1 MASNYEKAPI
11 FLLERTW
18 DDLSKLPEKYKFQG
32 GGSIKPEVY
41 IDSGTF
47 GIEFFLVKTLPQ
59 FNEAGRQLDWS
70 WPQTFLEFEK
80 VLGDS
85 YQTSWHEVLSEHFP
99 EPLDGEESTSP
110 REKEDFERAIT
121 LFIKKVLNNDKPRDL
136 QYIYMQPGGDYRL
149 SKDLLTPP
157 RLHAQRFKEM
167 LRIAALL
174 PAGNIPEPNDALALE
189 WYYMS
194 YHKSDRERFV
204 LSKTD
209 LKGETL
215 DSVTKFF
222 QNLFEIR
229 KNDGTLERQELE
241 RIKKRAL
248 REASETLRR
257 KIRDSEDARR
267 PRRARDERGR
277 RDGRSDRAFA
287 HGDRA
292 RHRRS
297 FDDDRDDDDRRRPR
311 GTTKRRRDERGY
323 GDRGDRGKTRHN
335 QPNERNSTA
344 GRDDR
349 RSGSDRPCG
358 IHSSPGR
365 PAKHSWADCSANPD
379 NKKGTAAK
387 GASAYYA
394 DDGRDNDGDSRSD
407 DDRSATGSE
416 GDSRRSDDD
425 SSRDGDDNYAAAISP
440 TPRKRA
446 KRAKKRVAV
455 AMSDDDSVGSDA
467 SAKPEG
473 SAESFAV
480 FLPPGNAGRKQNRAR
495 VAHNATR
502 KTRVMDVDPLGDLA
516 DSD

>member
-1 MASNYEKAPI
+1 MS
-11 FLLERTW
+11 
-18 DDLSKLPEKYKFQG
+18 
-32 GGSIKPEVY
+32 
-41 IDSGTF
+41 
-47 GIEFFLVKTLPQ
+47 
-59 FNEAGRQLDWS
+59 
-70 WPQTFLEFEK
+70 
-80 VLGDS
+80 
-85 YQTSWHEVLSEHFP
+85 
-99 EPLDGEESTSP
+99 
-110 REKEDFERAIT
+110 
-121 LFIKKVLNNDKPRDL
+121 
-136 QYIYMQPGGDYRL
+136 PGGDYRL
-149 SKDLLTPP
+149 AKDLLTPP
-157 RLHAQRFKEM
+157 RLHVQRFKEM
-167 LRIAALL
+167 LLIAKEL
-174 PAGNIPEPNDALALE
+174 PAGDITDPSDLLALE

-194 YHKSDRERFV
+194 YHKSDREKFV

-209 LKGETL
+209 MNDETL

-222 QNLFEIR
+222 QNLYEIR
-229 KNDGTLERQELE
+229 KSDGTLERQEYE
-241 RIKKRAL
+241 RVRKRVL
-248 REASETLRR
+248 REASENVRR
-257 KIRDSEDARR
+257 KIRDATDARR
-267 PRRARDERGR
+267 TRRAREELGR
-277 RDGRSDRAFA
+277 RGDRSDRAYA
-287 HGDRA
+287 RGDRT
-292 RHRRS
+292 HRRRLI
-297 FDDDRDDDDRRRPR
+297 DDDRDDDDRRHYRSPAKRHRDKR
-311 GTTKRRRDERGY
+311 GHR
-323 GDRGDRGKTRHN
+323 DRGDRGKQRHN

-502 KTRVMDVDPLGDLA
+502 KTRVMDVDPLGNLA